1 MSPVLEKRQAGTP
14 THQVMTRFL
23 RYATRFATNTQRHY
37 KDTLFRLS
45 PYLPR
50 VIEKVT
56 PEHLDIFVQS
66 LKMANSSK
74 NARLTPVR
82 SFFRYCEDYLGLPNP
97 TKAVKKLPELPPRQ
111 RVVTED
117 EYEKILAVA
126 NPHEKAVIQFLA
138 NTGLRSAEFCALTP
152 NNISPDKT
160 YLTIIGKAQKRRCCP
175 LNATCQKNLSL
186 IFSKS
191 YTRNKLYNLTK
202 SLARRA
208 NLPVFGPHALRHR
221 FCTILLI
228 KGVNIAIVSRI
239 LGHSTIAVT
248 EKIYLHLRTPDFLGC
263 TDVLDG

>member
-138 NTGLRSAEFCALTP
+138 NTGLRSAEFCSLTK
-152 NNISPDKT
+152 NNVSSDKT
-160 YLTIIGKAQKRRCCP
+160 YLNIIGKGQKRRCVP
-175 LNATCQKNLSL
+175 LNETCQKNLSL

-239 LGHSTIAVT
+239 LGHSSIAVT
-248 EKIYLHLRTPDFLGC
+248 EKIYLHLKTPDFLGV
-263 TDVLDG
+263 TDVLD